1 MSVNDEL
8 VSSLIHRIYDAA
20 IDMSLWPSIVNELA
34 RLLNAHESL
43 MFSPKLSAD
52 VPYVAFSPHQHI
64 DMNLWDAYEQY
75 YWQRDTWAL
84 EIAKQ
89 RLMKNGSIVHGDRL
103 IARNELRQTE
113 IYCDM
118 YKPHM
123 MGIEVVMSACIMNSE
138 STVGST
144 PPVFLNFFRTGSAE
158 SFNSDEEKLI
168 TYLLPHI
175 QRSLRIHM
183 KLQDERRSRNLGEQA
198 LEHIAAAILLME
210 KDGRVIFA
218 NQKAELLLRQ
228 GNDLKLT
235 NSYLCSSDVK
245 NNHAIKHALYQAEN
259 GVGSALKLNNALLNE
274 ERVIMFSPIRTM
286 NSEIYLSNAFIM
298 AMLTDPAKPSSDHL
312 QAFAAL
318 YRLTP
323 AETRVLKQLL
333 EQQTTREIA
342 DHLQVSMNTL
352 RTQIKSLFMKTNTK
366 NQRELIRFC
375 LSHPLI
381 GLSSRKKP

>member
-52 VPYVAFSPHQHI
+52 VPYVAFPPHQHI

-89 RLMKNGSIVHGDRL
+89 GLMKNGSIVHGDRL

-138 STVGST
+138 STVGAT
-144 PPVFLNFFRTGSAE
+144 PLFF
-158 SFNSDEEKLI
+158 
-168 TYLLPHI
+168 
-175 QRSLRIHM
+175 
-183 KLQDERRSRNLGEQA
+183 
-198 LEHIAAAILLME
+198 
-210 KDGRVIFA
+210 
-218 NQKAELLLRQ
+218 
-228 GNDLKLT
+228 
-235 NSYLCSSDVK
+235 
-245 NNHAIKHALYQAEN
+245 
-259 GVGSALKLNNALLNE
+259 
-274 ERVIMFSPIRTM
+274 
-286 NSEIYLSNAFIM
+286 
-298 AMLTDPAKPSSDHL
+298 
-312 QAFAAL
+312 
-318 YRLTP
+318 
-323 AETRVLKQLL
+323 
-333 EQQTTREIA
+333 
-342 DHLQVSMNTL
+342 
-352 RTQIKSLFMKTNTK
+352 
-366 NQRELIRFC
+366 
-375 LSHPLI
+375 
-381 GLSSRKKP
+381 